1 MLAIVEQTM
10 ADDRKT
16 VKDALQSFVCIDQSI
31 YLGNAEGRV
40 DHHEDMR
47 CECRLEDEEEDSRG
61 SMACGDHCINRMLCI
76 ECHPDVCPIGE
87 YCQNQR
93 FQRRQFPKVEL
104 FKTENKGFGVRVLQL
119 VQAGTLMF
127 EYVGEVL
134 TTNAFKKRI
143 RQYNEEGRSHF
154 YFMGLTS
161 DEVIDATQKGG
172 LSRFVNH
179 SCNPNCETQKWIV
192 RGILKIGIFSK
203 KPIAQGEELTFD
215 YNFERYGMEAQPC
228 YCGEPNCK
236 GMIGGEKKAKIADSL
251 DELMLM
257 GEGEEEE
264 DTDENEAA
272 INTRSDEEGKEENDE
287 GFITTKKIPRRDR
300 PKRRH
305 EVRRRGRIGGTC
317 CTHNT
322 YEIDDYVFPPKR

>member
-1 MLAIVEQTM
+1 MFAMVERM
-10 ADDRKT
+10 ADERET

-47 CECRLEDEEEDSRG
+47 CDCGRLENEEDSKG
-61 SMACGDHCINRMLCI
+61 VMACDDNCINRMLCI
-76 ECHPDVCPIGE
+76 ECHPDVCPAGE

-93 FQRRQFPKVEL
+93 FQRRQFPRVEL
-104 FKTENKGFGVRVLQL
+104 FKTENKGFGVRVLQM

-134 TTNAFKKRI
+134 TTGAFKKRI
-143 RQYNEEGRSHF
+143 RQYHEEGRSHF

-179 SCNPNCETQKWIV
+179 SCNPNCETQKWVV
-192 RGILKIGIFSK
+192 RGVLKIGIFSK
-203 KPIAQGEELTFD
+203 KPIVQGEELTFD
-215 YNFERYGMEAQPC
+215 YNFERYGMEAQTC

-236 GMIGGEKKAKIADSL
+236 GVIGGEKKAKIADTL
-251 DELMLM
+251 DGLMLM
-257 GEGEEEE
+257 EEEEGESDEE

-272 INTRSDEEGKEENDE
+272 INTRSDEEEDEER
-287 GFITTKKIPRRDR
+287 ISMKRKLSRQDR
-300 PKRRH
+300 PRRRH
-305 EVRRRGRIGGTC
+305 EVR
-317 CTHNT
+317 
-322 YEIDDYVFPPKR
+322 